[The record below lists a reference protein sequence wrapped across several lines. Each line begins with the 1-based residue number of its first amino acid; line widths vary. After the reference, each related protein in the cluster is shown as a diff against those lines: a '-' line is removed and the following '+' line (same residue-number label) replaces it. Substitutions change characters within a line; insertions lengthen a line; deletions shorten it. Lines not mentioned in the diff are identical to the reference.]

1 MSDGEQKDVNES
13 HCESTRSRGH
23 RGETETSQIT
33 PMARKVSVTAHPRH
47 SVTTS
52 SAHRSPKRI
61 SQTTASLGGLVSPS
75 SLLIAGALTLIVIGN
90 LAVFGVSRPQSK
102 AYRLPNGRR
111 GVALRADTDAGR
123 KLIHRPNASEVRPR

>member
-1 MSDGEQKDVNES
+1 MAS
-13 HCESTRSRGH
+13 HEVVLSQRAERWRTERRKRKSLSRSTRSRGH
-23 RGETETSQIT
+23 DVETETYQIA

-47 SVTTS
+47 SVTTG

-90 LAVFGVSRPQSK
+90 LAVFGVSRPDPRPTAFQTVGGEEP
-102 AYRLPNGRR
+102 YGLIP
-111 GVALRADTDAGR
+111 TQAG
-123 KLIHRPNASEVRPR
+123 S